1 MARPRPGE
9 IRLNRAAV
17 AKVLKS
23 PKVAAMTNKAAARV
37 ARSSGGRLDSY
48 TTDRRAASVSVPAAE
63 QARDGKLTRGA
74 SATGLTV
81 KAKR

>member
-1 MARPRPGE
+1 MPQQRPGE
-9 IRLNRAAV
+9 IRLNRATV
-17 AKVLKS
+17 AKLLKS

-37 ARSSGGRLDSY
+37 GRASGGKLDSY

-63 QARDGKLTRGA
+63 QAREGKLTRGA
-74 SATGLTV
+74 ASAGLTV